1 MLRTTALPQAAADQ
15 PGLTKHDAAI
25 FHTRSRGLT
34 RRRPTTTTRARWSG
48 WTWLDLI
55 EAIGD
60 RLPEEHQR
68 KRATWALA
76 QGRVV

>member
-1 MLRTTALPQAAADQ
+1 MLRTRALPQVAADQ
-15 PGLTKHDAAI
+15 PGLTQHEEAI
-25 FHTRSRGLT
+25 FCTLSWADEAAADHDYAGALE
-34 RRRPTTTTRARWSG
+34 
-48 WTWLDLI
+48 WLDVI

-76 QGRVV
+76 QGRVA

>member
-1 MLRTTALPQAAADQ
+1 MLRTRALPQVAADQ
-15 PGLTKHDAAI
+15 PGLTQHEAAI
-25 FHTRSRGLT
+25 FHTLSLADEAAADHDYAGALE
-34 RRRPTTTTRARWSG
+34 
-48 WTWLDLI
+48 WLDVI

>member
-1 MLRTTALPQAAADQ
+1 MLRKTALPQAAADQ
-15 PGLTKHDAAI
+15 PGLTKHEAAI

-34 RRRPTTTTRARWSG
+34 RRRPADHDYAGALEWP
-48 WTWLDLI
+48 DAI
-55 EAIGD
+55 DAIGD

-76 QGRVV
+76 QGRVA

>member
-15 PGLTKHDAAI
+15 PGLTKHEAAI
-25 FHTRSRGLT
+25 FHTLSWADEAAADHDYADALE
-34 RRRPTTTTRARWSG
+34 
-48 WTWLDLI
+48 WLDLI

-76 QGRVV
+76 QGRVA

>member
-48 WTWLDLI
+48 WT
-55 EAIGD
+55 
-60 RLPEEHQR
+60 
-68 KRATWALA
+68 
-76 QGRVV
+76 

>member
-1 MLRTTALPQAAADQ
+1 MLRTVIAQVVADQPRLTQHAVAVRHTLSWADEAAADRDYA
-15 PGLTKHDAAI
+15 GALA
-25 FHTRSRGLT
+25 
-34 RRRPTTTTRARWSG
+34 
-48 WTWLDLI
+48 WLDVI

-60 RLPEEHQR
+60 RLSEEHQR

>member
-1 MLRTTALPQAAADQ
+1 MLRTTALPQAPADQ
-15 PGLTKHDAAI
+15 PGLTKHEAAI
-25 FHTRSRGLT
+25 FHTLSWAEEAAADHDYAGALE
-34 RRRPTTTTRARWSG
+34 
-48 WTWLDLI
+48 WLDVM

-76 QGRVV
+76 QKRVV